1 MLSSTNASKFFENS
15 PLHTLENVISGIVLS
30 SLFSS
35 FILAISAGAASNPK
49 ETAISAINRIL
60 IKYLRIM
67 TSLESEVQERV

>member
-15 PLHTLENVISGIVLS
+15 PLHTLENVNSGIVLS

-35 FILAISAGAASNPK
+35 FILAISAGATSKPK
-49 ETAISAINRIL
+49 EIAISAINRIL